1 MIRLIIILLALTSC
15 GDAITTT
22 NFSVDSKAVKPT
34 VTIINNIDN
43 STLVVDSSNISNK
56 HLVINYND
64 TIELGTVEHR
74 VDTIILNGKITINN
88 IILHEGLMYMPY
100 DNIIKLENGCIWKN
114 AKGNKILNPI
124 GFSVNVNDWKRSK

>member
-22 NFSVDSKAVKPT
+22 NFSVDSKAVKST

-56 HLVINYND
+56 HLVVNYKD
-64 TIELGTVEHR
+64 TVELGIVEHE

-88 IILHEGLMYMPY
+88 VMLHEGIMYIPY
-100 DNIIKLENGCIWKN
+100 NNIIKLENGCTWKN
-114 AKGNKILNPI
+114 ANGNKILNPI
-124 GFSVNVNDWKRSK
+124 GFSVSVNNWKRSK

>member
-1 MIRLIIILLALTSC
+1 MVILIIILLALTSC

-22 NFSVDSKAVKPT
+22 NFSVDSKAAKQT

-56 HLVINYND
+56 HLVVNYND
-64 TIELGTVEHR
+64 TVELGIVEHE

-88 IILHEGLMYMPY
+88 VMLHEGIMYIPY
-100 DNIIKLENGCIWKN
+100 DNIIKLENGCTWKN
-114 AKGNKILNPI
+114 ANGNKILNPI
-124 GFSVNVNDWKRSK
+124 GFSVSVNNWKRSK